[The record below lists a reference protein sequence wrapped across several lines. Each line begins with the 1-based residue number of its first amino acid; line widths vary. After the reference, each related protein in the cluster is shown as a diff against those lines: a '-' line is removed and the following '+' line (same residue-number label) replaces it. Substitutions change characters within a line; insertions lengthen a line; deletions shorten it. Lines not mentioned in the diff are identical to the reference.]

1 MRPVETMTVPLA
13 ETDAQPDIPPYF
25 PPPEEEEIPN
35 GENTAPPPAPP
46 MERTMQVHRTRSPY
60 EAYEIALLRYVVR
73 YGERILFEYPD
84 EKTNALVTTHVAEY
98 IKNELEKDDIQIYT
112 TILQQM
118 LDEAVAHC
126 KEEGFTAQRYFLA
139 HPDSVISRVAAN
151 LLSEKYQLSKYHSKY
166 REVEQ
171 EEEKLDQI
179 VVRDI
184 FALKEAYIL
193 NQIKQKEEE
202 LKHLSSDETDKMFAI
217 MKEITQ
223 LNEIKKIL
231 SKELGERI
239 ILKM

>member
-1 MRPVETMTVPLA
+1 M
-13 ETDAQPDIPPYF
+13 
-25 PPPEEEEIPN
+25 
-35 GENTAPPPAPP
+35 
-46 MERTMQVHRTRSPY
+46 
-60 EAYEIALLRYVVR
+60 
-73 YGERILFEYPD
+73 
-84 EKTNALVTTHVAEY
+84 
-98 IKNELEKDDIQIYT
+98 
-112 TILQQM
+112 
-118 LDEAVAHC
+118 
-126 KEEGFTAQRYFLA
+126 
-139 HPDSVISRVAAN
+139 AAN

>member
-1 MRPVETMTVPLA
+1 M
-13 ETDAQPDIPPYF
+13 
-25 PPPEEEEIPN
+25 
-35 GENTAPPPAPP
+35 
-46 MERTMQVHRTRSPY
+46 
-60 EAYEIALLRYVVR
+60 LRYVVR

-98 IKNELEKDDIQIYT
+98 IKNELEKDNIQIYT

-139 HPDSVISRVAAN
+139 HPDSVISRV
-151 LLSEKYQLSKYHSKY
+151 EKYQLSKYHSKY

-193 NQIKQKEEE
+193 NEIKQKEEE